1 MPNVLYKTTL
11 IASDNVILQE
21 EGAASVAFI
30 LSGAIALV
38 IET

>member
-21 EGAASVAFI
+21 GAASVAFI